1 MKRISAKEVLRKY
14 IDEKSCVVVYP
25 KTEWI
30 EKEKD
35 NEKLREK
42 VEAVMHKLGFISEN
56 WFVLFQNDYFIFE
69 FKDRVE
75 AEKFFFSF
83 DKYTHD
89 PEEPF
94 YIQLYIKGEFEG
106 ENT

>member
-25 KTEWI
+25 YTDWI

-35 NEKLREK
+35 DEKLREK
-42 VEAVMHKLGFISEN
+42 MEAVMRKLGFISEN
-56 WFVLFQNDYFIFE
+56 WSVLFQNDYFIFE
-69 FKDRVE
+69 FEDKAE
-75 AEKFFFSF
+75 AEKFFSSF
-83 DKYTHD
+83 KEEH
-89 PEEPF
+89 EEPF
-94 YIQLYIKGEFEG
+94 YVQLYIKGEFEG